1 MDHNGECNLDKLV
14 KLYSK
19 FFKMRNELGIQVD
32 KENTPYNEL
41 KFLDNSISM
50 KRSLLSNPFEK
61 FERKRFMYHCKDLN
75 NIAFSFSLW
84 NRINN
89 ESDLKKI
96 RMKMLTDLEDYFKEL
111 GGVPNIEDIK
121 GNW

>member
-1 MDHNGECNLDKLV
+1 
-14 KLYSK
+14 
-19 FFKMRNELGIQVD
+19 
-32 KENTPYNEL
+32 
-41 KFLDNSISM
+41 
-50 KRSLLSNPFEK
+50 
-61 FERKRFMYHCKDLN
+61 MYHCKDLN

-89 ESDLKKI
+89 ENDLRKI

-121 GNW
+121 EKW